1 MTVLITGAGLLGQE
15 VAKRL
20 SERGESLVLVDI
32 RQPENFPE
40 DLPGMRFVELDVT
53 DAKSLFAIAH
63 ETGVNQ
69 IIHTAAVLSNG
80 LRANPLLG
88 LKVNL
93 MGTANILELA
103 RTIQA
108 RRTVTISS
116 ATVVYSGFGAFDDTP
131 IPEDASLRMLSDRPK
146 SLYAATKVAGENLG
160 MLYRDLYG
168 VSHVSLRLAA
178 VIGGDATAPSS
189 VPGQLLA
196 TLVTAAKSGKHCAL
210 DNPLFH
216 WGGTEEFVDLRDC
229 ADAVIAA
236 LDADDPKLGT
246 YTIAHSKLWTLSDV
260 VNSVERIFGEFTC
273 DLPNGVT
280 TGFAGFPFQRPAASD
295 TSASEHELGFRCKHD
310 LNDTLTYWFTS

>member
-20 SERGESLVLVDI
+20 STRGERFVVMDI
-32 RQPENFPE
+32 RQPESFPN
-40 DLPGMRFVELDVT
+40 DLPGMHFVELDVT
-53 DAKSLFAIAH
+53 NAEALFALAKDH
-63 ETGVNQ
+63 GVDR

-88 LKVNL
+88 LNVNL

-103 RTIQA
+103 RSIQA
-108 RRTVTISS
+108 KRTVTISS
-116 ATVVYSGFGAFDDTP
+116 ATVVYSGFGAFDATP
-131 IPEDASLRMLSDRPK
+131 IPEDASLRMMSDRPR

-178 VIGGDATAPSS
+178 VIGGDTSAPSS
-189 VPGQLLA
+189 VPGQLLS
-196 TLVTAAKSGKHCAL
+196 TLVTAAKSGQHCPL

-236 LDADDPKLGT
+236 LDADDPKQGT
-246 YTIAHSKLWTLSDV
+246 YTIAHSQLWTLPEV
-260 VNSVERIFGEFTC
+260 VDSVARIFGDFTC
-273 DLPNGVT
+273 TLPQGVT

-295 TSASEHELGFRCKHD
+295 TSAATRELGFSCTYD
-310 LNDTLTYWFTS
+310 LNSTLSHWYTA